1 MTPELLTV
9 GVGGVALAGLIL
21 SNHCTL
27 IQRLER
33 LEDRLAAVERE
44 QAHLDLRDHCVSAS

>member
-21 SNHCTL
+21 SSHRTL
-27 IQRLER
+27 IQRLGGVDSPER
-33 LEDRLAAVERE
+33 
-44 QAHLDLRDHCVSAS
+44 DLLRCPNSLWTRIKAGGL